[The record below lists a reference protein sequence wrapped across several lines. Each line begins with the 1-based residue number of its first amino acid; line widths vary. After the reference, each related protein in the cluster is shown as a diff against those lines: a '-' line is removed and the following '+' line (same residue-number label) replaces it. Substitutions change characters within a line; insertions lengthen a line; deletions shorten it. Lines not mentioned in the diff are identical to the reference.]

1 MKNTKFMVLIF
12 ATITVKTQMAHSFEP
27 CKNKENAIFIC
38 NVGEKMA
45 SLCQRKYAKQL
56 QYKFGQKSKY
66 EFIYPSS
73 LTGSIEKFKL
83 STSPAPGGGENR
95 IRFTNGIYSY
105 FIYDITKSQ
114 QDTAPLNSIQTAGIA
129 VYTNGKRIANIKC
142 ENSETSIS
150 SLAFEIL
157 QREEFSYDIDTD

>member
-1 MKNTKFMVLIF
+1 MKTFS
-12 ATITVKTQMAHSFEP
+12 ITVLLFFHSISHATGTPNQGLCSTGEVNLFN
-27 CKNKENAIFIC
+27 CNLKSKN
-38 NVGEKMA
+38 A
-45 SLCQRKYAKQL
+45 SLCVNEAKDRM
-56 QYKFGQKSKY
+56 QYRIGTEAKRD
-66 EFIYPSS
+66 FIYPQIPKSN
-73 LTGSIEKFKL
+73 GHGFKL
-83 STSPAPGGGENR
+83 STAPYPGGGENR

-114 QDTAPLNSIQTAGIA
+114 QDTTPLNSIQTAGIA
-129 VYTNGKRIANIKC
+129 VYINGKRIANIKC